1 MRLLTSIKFFA
12 AYHKFISLIIFNIHV
27 HFSSFEISSNRIES
41 MTMFLFNETNTT
53 PIFQPV
59 YHQRPIHF
67 SIPLILMIISIP
79 CFIFLLYHLLTK
91 RALFSELN
99 NHVIICLVTVNAMQ
113 TVTDLLITL
122 IYFYTGFLWP
132 LSVHLCMCW
141 HFLDYYF
148 FTTCFLFLTWASIER
163 HILIFHRSFYTRSIK
178 NRLIGHYI
186 PLGFCCSYPLIYYIV
201 FMFFYPCKNFYNV
214 NSGRCAIPC
223 FVRVSYFMA
232 LYEQIV
238 HGIALM
244 FIILFLNLA
253 FIIRVYRQ
261 NKRMGRQSMWI
272 RNRKIILQL
281 LGVCL
286 FFFLTNGG
294 YFIIQIGVLLGY
306 PDFGETAVP
315 WLSPL
320 SLCMPPLV
328 PFMCSNSLPDL
339 KEKLRR
345 LLRRRSPTI
354 VTPLHH
360 TLMQNNQPDT

>member
-1 MRLLTSIKFFA
+1 
-12 AYHKFISLIIFNIHV
+12 
-27 HFSSFEISSNRIES
+27 
-41 MTMFLFNETNTT
+41 
-53 PIFQPV
+53 
-59 YHQRPIHF
+59 
-67 SIPLILMIISIP
+67 
-79 CFIFLLYHLLTK
+79 
-91 RALFSELN
+91 
-99 NHVIICLVTVNAMQ
+99 
-113 TVTDLLITL
+113 
-122 IYFYTGFLWP
+122 
-132 LSVHLCMCW
+132 
-141 HFLDYYF
+141 
-148 FTTCFLFLTWASIER
+148 
-163 HILIFHRSFYTRSIK
+163 
-178 NRLIGHYI
+178 
-186 PLGFCCSYPLIYYIV
+186 
-201 FMFFYPCKNFYNV
+201 
-214 NSGRCAIPC
+214 
-223 FVRVSYFMA
+223 MA

-345 LLRRRSPTI
+345 LLRHRSASI

-360 TLMQNNQPDT
+360 TLMQNGQPDTTIYLISRFSFVIVPLF